1 MLKLMKSPELNG
13 FKAKLAILAVL
24 FMGLFAMASEES
36 QNTTYLSIIPDNAV
50 EGFVKQAIIEKAS
63 QVDKDDKDIDK
74 YVEQYNNYISN
85 N

>member
-24 FMGLFAMASEES
+24 FMGLFVMASEES

-50 EGFVKQAIIEKAS
+50 EGFVQQAIIEKAS
-63 QVDKDDKDIDK
+63 QVNKDDKNIDK
-74 YVEQYNNYISN
+74 YVEQYKKYISN

>member
-1 MLKLMKSPELNG
+1 MKSPELNG

-24 FMGLFAMASEES
+24 FMGLFVMASEES

-50 EGFVKQAIIEKAS
+50 EGFVQQAIIEKAS
-63 QVDKDDKDIDK
+63 QVNKDDKNIDK
-74 YVEQYNNYISN
+74 YVEQYKKYISN